1 MNCVSEQNKEKASF
15 LYALKGVLWAM
26 IGVRRG
32 GGYDEDVKKINP
44 KQAIFV
50 GIIMVIVFILTI
62 YTVVSI
68 VIGQAT
74 S

>member
-1 MNCVSEQNKEKASF
+1 MSEKNKQKASF
-15 LYALKGVLWAM
+15 FYTLKGVMWAM
-26 IGVRRG
+26 MGVRRG
-32 GGYDEDVKKINP
+32 EGYDEDVQKIKP

-50 GIIMVIVFILTI
+50 GIIMVIAFIMTL
-62 YTVVSI
+62 YFVVSL

>member
-1 MNCVSEQNKEKASF
+1 MSEQKEKKASF
-15 LYALKGVLWAM
+15 LYTLKGVMWAM

-32 GGYDEDVKKINP
+32 GGYDEDVSKIKP

-50 GIIMVIVFILTI
+50 GIIMVIAFIMTL
-62 YTVVSI
+62 YFVVSL

>member
-1 MNCVSEQNKEKASF
+1 MAQKQQKASF
-15 LYALKGVLWAM
+15 LYTLKSVLWAM
-26 IGVRRG
+26 LGVRRG
-32 GGYDEDVKKINP
+32 EGYNEDINKIKP

-50 GIIMVIVFILTI
+50 GFIMVIVFILTLYFI
-62 YTVVSI
+62 VSL